1 MSRTPPKAF
10 FDFIRAR
17 VGEANSQKFSAFDP
31 KKDYVGPE
39 GGSWKPPQS
48 IYGVNARAGAWV
60 HDNLFEIGGGEV
72 QFDEANQIFLECL
85 LWLIENHRYPWYIPN
100 QTTKVLANY
109 RATTYYN
116 AVCIAGE
123 AHFKWKNGRRG
134 H

>member
-10 FDFIRAR
+10 FDFVRAR
-17 VGEANSQKFSAFDP
+17 VGEANYQKFSTFDP
-31 KKDYVGPE
+31 EKDYVGRE
-39 GGSWKPPQS
+39 GGWKPPQTT
-48 IYGVNARAGAWV
+48 YGVNARPGAWV

-85 LWLIENHRYPWYIPN
+85 LWLIENHRYPWYIPD
-100 QTTKVLANY
+100 QPTKALANY

-123 AHFKWKNGRRG
+123 PSFKWKNGRRKR
-134 H
+134 